1 MKERDVL
8 TMLLARKDNYG
19 VTDIEH
25 IRGRMYGVTMNG
37 SRYNAVAVVS
47 SFEFY
52 THRYHVAKH
61 VPTLCICF
69 VHDTVLAVPCLSLAK
84 GNLAQAYDLPE
95 KITDIE
101 SQRLTKMGSQVLL
114 GMYIAGMRAAQELID
129 SLPKSSKIRYLNRAK
144 ALAEKPRGRPVVVVE
159 MSSSQSER

>member
-8 TMLLARKDNYG
+8 RMLLARRDNYA
-19 VTDIEH
+19 VTQVEH
-25 IRGRMYGVTMNG
+25 IRGRMYHVTMNG

-69 VHDTVLAVPCLSLAK
+69 LHDTVLAVPCLSLAK
-84 GNLAQAYDLPE
+84 GNLAQPYELPE
-95 KITDIE
+95 KITDLE
-101 SQRLTKMGSQVLL
+101 SQRLTRTGSQVLL
-114 GMYIAGMRAAQELID
+114 GMYIAGMRVAQEMID
-129 SLPKSSKIRYLNRAK
+129 SLPKSSKHRYLNRAK
-144 ALAEKPRGRPVVVVE
+144 ALAEKPRGRPVAVVKT
-159 MSSSQSER
+159 SSSQM